1 MLDSKARIYVCYLIE
16 RVVCMESRKFDPD
29 NIKKLL
35 GEKRQRDL
43 PAAETLGKFI
53 QDKAFKGTFV
63 DYGCGPGYF
72 TFAAERFFTTV
83 IGVDVQVEMIN
94 YALKHKPEGST
105 AKFMLSHEFS
115 TALPDASADV
125 IFIANVMHEVD
136 DTKRIKK
143 ELKRLL
149 KEDGEIWIIEW
160 LKKEMAEGPPL
171 DIRLSFDD
179 LKDIITDEELSIVE
193 KIDLGDRFY
202 GVRIH
207 KNEELFMRYYKDL

>member
-1 MLDSKARIYVCYLIE
+1 MLALSNRFYNLME
-16 RVVCMESRKFDPD
+16 RVVYMESKKFDPE

-35 GEKRQRDL
+35 GEKRQREL
-43 PAAETLGKFI
+43 PAAKTLQKFI
-53 QDKAFKGTFV
+53 QDKSFKGTFV

-72 TFAAERFFTTV
+72 TFAAEKFFTTV

-125 IFIANVMHEVD
+125 IFMANVMHEVD
-136 DTKRIKK
+136 DPKRIKK
-143 ELKRLL
+143 EFKRLL
-149 KEDGEIWIIEW
+149 KEDGEIWLIEW
-160 LKKEMAEGPPL
+160 QKKDMDEGPPL
-171 DIRLSFDD
+171 DIRLSYND
-179 LKDIITDEELSIVE
+179 LKDILTDEELSFME
-193 KIDLGDRFY
+193 KIELGDKFY

-207 KNEELFMRYYKDL
+207 KKEELFMRYYKDL

>member
-1 MLDSKARIYVCYLIE
+1 
-16 RVVCMESRKFDPD
+16 MESKKFDTD

-35 GEKRQRDL
+35 GEKRQKEL
-43 PAAETLGKFI
+43 PAVETLEKFI
-53 QDKAFKGTFV
+53 KDKAFKGTFV
-63 DYGCGPGYF
+63 DFGCGPGYF
-72 TFAAERFFTTV
+72 TFAAEKFFNTV

-125 IFIANVMHEVD
+125 IFVANVMHEVN
-136 DTKRIKK
+136 DTKKIKK

-160 LKKEMAEGPPL
+160 QKKDMAEGPPF

-179 LKDIITDEELSIVE
+179 LRDIITDEELSFIE
-193 KIDLGDRFY
+193 KIDLGEKFY